1 MRLRR
6 FLTALVC
13 LSTLAFAQNVVA
25 GTSTSASGS
34 AGTLVDAGTL
44 VEMEHRST
52 LQSASAGRIGREAPN
67 PSTMMLFVCGL
78 AGLTAAGGRR
88 PENEGELA

>member
-25 GTSTSASGS
+25 GTSTSDSGS
-34 AGTLVDAGTL
+34 AGTQ
-44 VEMEHRST
+44 VELEYRST
-52 LQSASAGRIGREAPN
+52 FQAASAGRIGREAPN

>member
-6 FLTALVC
+6 FITALVC

-25 GTSTSASGS
+25 GTSIPESGS
-34 AGTLVDAGTL
+34 AATQA
-44 VEMEHRST
+44 EMEHRST
-52 LQSASAGRIGREAPN
+52 LHAVSGGRIEGEAPN

-88 PENEGELA
+88 PENDGELA